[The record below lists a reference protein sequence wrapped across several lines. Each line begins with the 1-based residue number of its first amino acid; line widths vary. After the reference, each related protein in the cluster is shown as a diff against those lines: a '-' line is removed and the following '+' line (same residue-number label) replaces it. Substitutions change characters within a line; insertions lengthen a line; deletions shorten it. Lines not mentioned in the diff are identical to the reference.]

1 MLRVI
6 QANDLALTLNV
17 LAVCAVFVFV
27 GAVLLVL
34 SSRDRR
40 QRQINNAEYVS
51 VLDMKI
57 EIEISGVL
65 QFRLV
70 LHTSGTVP
78 STATSS

>member
-1 MLRVI
+1 MRRVRFRWRDF
-6 QANDLALTLNV
+6 A
-17 LAVCAVFVFV
+17 
-27 GAVLLVL
+27 GSVL

-51 VLDMKI
+51 VADMKL